1 MKISGALLIILGFVG
16 AGFIYLYDLVV
27 KHEPV
32 VTLGP
37 RSGPAMGI
45 AVLLVIAGI
54 IMVAVSKP
62 SPRS

>member
-1 MKISGALLIILGFVG
+1 MKNSGILLIVLGLVG
-16 AGFIYLYDLVV
+16 AAFIYLYDLVV

-37 RSGPAMGI
+37 RSGPALGI

-54 IMVAVSKP
+54 ILVATNKS
-62 SPRS
+62 SPPG